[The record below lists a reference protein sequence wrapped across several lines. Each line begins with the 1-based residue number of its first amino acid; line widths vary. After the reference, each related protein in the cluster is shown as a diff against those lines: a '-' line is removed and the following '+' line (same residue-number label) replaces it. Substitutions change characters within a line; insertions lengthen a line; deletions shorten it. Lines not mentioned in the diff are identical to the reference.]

1 MNETNCEMP
10 DHTPPVEEIIQC
22 LLKSQRIAIVGVSPK
37 KERDSHSVAQYL
49 LDHGYEIIP
58 INPGQKEILGQKCY
72 KSLLDIPFRV
82 DMANLFV
89 NSERVS
95 AFVDQAI
102 EMGIP
107 AVWMQLGIVNNDEAQ
122 KARNAGIQV
131 FMNMCIRSQHQM
143 NLQELD
149 RLKAVE
155 GSNSPSY
162 RG

>member
-1 MNETNCEMP
+1 MNCEMP
-10 DHTPPVEEIIQC
+10 DCTPPLKEIVRC
-22 LLKSQRIAIVGVSPK
+22 LLASQRIAVVGISPK
-37 KERDSHSVAQYL
+37 KERDSHRVAQYL
-49 LDHGYEIIP
+49 LDHGYKIVP
-58 INPGQKEILGQKCY
+58 INPGQEEILGQKCY

-89 NSERVS
+89 NSERVPG
-95 AFVDQAI
+95 FVDQAI
-102 EMGIP
+102 ERDIP
-107 AVWMQLGIVNNDEAQ
+107 AVWMQLGIVNNHAAQ

-131 FMNMCIRSQHQM
+131 FMNMCIRTQHQM

-149 RLKAVE
+149 RLKGVE